1 MRKKVHDNFWIGV
14 LYLSLALM
22 FSYIFLQYRVL
33 VIGDDT
39 EFHIGRLNE
48 LIKTWGQGFPY
59 LNTYFMDGIG
69 VQNNIFYPTQWL
81 YPLVVLIKCWGHPV
95 FFVYVYF
102 VLLSIATALITDY
115 AVFSVCQR
123 RLQSVLTAILY
134 TFSIYRMQDF
144 YLRFDLGEL
153 IGMTF
158 LPLVFSGFYHVLN
171 NDQGKWALGIGM
183 TAMLYSHVMS
193 TFLACIFLLVLTLI
207 KMITDPQRFSIL
219 KNLLWNA
226 ILTLFLASAFI
237 WPMLQKWLTT
247 TGGLQAVSYKLYS
260 VMVDKWFD
268 QIRAICTL
276 QTTVG
281 KTFNVYTSGLFL
293 ISFGLLA
300 GIWILTH
307 YHQVEPI
314 YFYIGVIMLV
324 CFWLNT
330 QWFPWALFDNSTA
343 TTVQFAFRFC
353 EFGTFFASILIAYV
367 STQLFHHKKSNSLM
381 CGILG
386 TIACVLSLIFVNNTM
401 TMKVAANDYNLNNQ
415 TFYQCNAVRNVNP
428 AFDYFPK
435 KTNSYITELCYVEGY
450 INGKKLAIHGQPG
463 LNTMSY
469 HIQTV
474 EPVTQID
481 LPFLKYN
488 DHNYQVTHNGHLIA
502 PKSSPRQT
510 FLMTTRSQDN
520 HIKIQ
525 YKPSLIDRYSKY
537 LVILPIIWWGFIK
550 IRKFLKPKKY

>member
-102 VLLSIATALITDY
+102 VLLSIVTALITDY

-171 NDQGKWALGIGM
+171 DDQGQWTLGIGM
-183 TAMLYSHVMS
+183 AAMLYSHVMS
-193 TFLACIFLLVLTLI
+193 AFLACIFLLVLTLI

-474 EPVTQID
+474 EPAQID

-525 YKPSLIDRYSKY
+525 YKPSLIDRYSK
-537 LVILPIIWWGFIK
+537 
-550 IRKFLKPKKY
+550 

>member
-1 MRKKVHDNFWIGV
+1 MRKKVHDNLWIGV

-33 VIGDDT
+33 FIGDDT

-171 NDQGKWALGIGM
+171 DDQGKWSLGIGM
-183 TAMLYSHVMS
+183 AAMLYSHVMS
-193 TFLACIFLLVLTLI
+193 AFLACIFLLVLTLI

-307 YHQVEPI
+307 YHLVEPI

-330 QWFPWALFDNSTA
+330 QWFPWALFDNSIV

-401 TMKVAANDYNLNNQ
+401 TMKVSANDYNLNNQ

-474 EPVTQID
+474 EPAQID

-502 PKSSPRQT
+502 AKSSPRQT

-537 LVILPIIWWGFIK
+537 LVILPIIWWGFIQ

>member
-1 MRKKVHDNFWIGV
+1 MRKKIHDNFWIGL
-14 LYLSLALM
+14 LYLSLALI
-22 FSYIFLQYRVL
+22 FSYIFLQYRGL

-48 LIKTWGQGFPY
+48 LIKTVGHGFPY

-81 YPLVVLIKCWGHPV
+81 YPLAVLIKWWGHPV

-102 VLLSIATALITDY
+102 VLLSIAAALITDY
-115 AVFSVCQR
+115 AVFSVCRR

-158 LPLVFSGFYHVLN
+158 LPLVFSGFYHALH
-171 NDQGKWALGIGM
+171 NDQGKWSLGIGM
-183 TAMLYSHVMS
+183 AAMLYSHVMS
-193 TFLACIFLLVLTLI
+193 AFLAYIFLLVLMLI
-207 KMITDPQRFSIL
+207 KVITGPQRFSIL

-237 WPMLQKWLTT
+237 WPMLQKLLTT
-247 TGGLQAVSYKLYS
+247 TGGLQALYYKLDS
-260 VMVDKWFD
+260 VMVNKWLD

-307 YHQVEPI
+307 YRQVEPA
-314 YFYIGVIMLV
+314 YLYIGALMLV

-330 QWFPWALFDNSTA
+330 QWFPWHFFDNSIV
-343 TTVQFAFRFC
+343 TTLQFAFRIC

-367 STQLFHHKKSNSLM
+367 SSQLFHHKKLNSLM

-386 TIACVLSLIFVNNTM
+386 AIACVLSLIFVKNTV
-401 TMKVAANDYNLNNQ
+401 TMKVVTSDPNLNNQ
-415 TFYQCNAVRNVNP
+415 TFYQCNAVSNFNP
-428 AFDYFPK
+428 AFDYFPR
-435 KTNSYITELCYVEGY
+435 KTTPYVFELCYVEGY
-450 INGKKLAIHGQPG
+450 INGKKLALHGQPG

-469 HIQTV
+469 QIKTV
-474 EPVTQID
+474 EPVSQID

-488 DHNYQVTHNGHLIA
+488 NNNYQVTNNGHVIA
-502 PKSSPRQT
+502 TKSSPRQT
-510 FLMTTRSQDN
+510 FLITTRSQDN
-520 HIKIQ
+520 HLKIQ

-537 LVILPIIWWGFIK
+537 LVILPIVWWGFIQVKK
-550 IRKFLKPKKY
+550 ILKSTKH